1 MINCKL
7 QCVAFANFAVQY
19 LERRWA
25 WLHGYWYLYSI
36 ILVQC
41 AVGNLNV
48 SKSIA
53 YSVKMDMHCR
63 LAAELELAKRDIAQN
78 TEDIMNMG
86 GKATKVQ
93 YSITFCL

>member
-1 MINCKL
+1 
-7 QCVAFANFAVQY
+7 
-19 LERRWA
+19 
-25 WLHGYWYLYSI
+25 
-36 ILVQC
+36 
-41 AVGNLNV
+41 
-48 SKSIA
+48 
-53 YSVKMDMHCR
+53 MDMHCR